1 MNGTLET
8 KGARPRPR
16 LWPAAV
22 IVAAT
27 AGGLAWIWLGS
38 DVMRQRKNVQTI
50 LILVVSLG
58 LLAIWACLLSRLAR
72 RVRWTCAGAALLAVV
87 AGAALIR
94 VRGVTGD
101 LIPILEFRW
110 SAGGEPERGPSASG
124 AATADPG
131 GGVPIGPH
139 DFPGFLGAGRDAVV
153 RGVRLARDWN
163 ATPPRL
169 VWRQAMGPGWSAFAV
184 AGAYAYTQEQSHE
197 RELVVCR
204 ELGTGTIVWVH
215 EDRARYQSVLA
226 GDGPRATPT
235 VTARHVITMG
245 STGIL
250 NCLDRASGR
259 RLWSHDVVTSNGAAL
274 PEWGKSCS
282 PLVDEGRVIVSA
294 GGPGGRSLVAYDLES
309 GERVWAAGDDGASYS
324 SPVLAT
330 LEGRRQIVIVNRR
343 SVTAHDPVDGKVLW
357 NHPWPGGNPKV
368 ARPLIIGDDRVF
380 ISAGYG
386 VGCELLRIRSGAGG
400 RLEVTR
406 MWKTR
411 RLKAKF
417 NNPVHVGD
425 FVYGLDDGILVCL
438 DLADGERRWKA
449 GRFGHG
455 QMLLVEDVI
464 LLTTEYGEILLIDPS
479 PEGLRELTR
488 FRAFDTRTWAC
499 PALAGNRLLV
509 RSDQE
514 AACYELPL
522 RQ

>member
-1 MNGTLET
+1 MNETLGTE
-8 KGARPRPR
+8 GARPRPR

-22 IVAAT
+22 ILAAT
-27 AGGLAWIWLGS
+27 AGGLAWIWLVS
-38 DVMRQRKNVQTI
+38 DVMRQRKNVLTI
-50 LILVVSLG
+50 ETSIVSLG
-58 LLAIWACLLSRLAR
+58 LLTIWACLLSRLAR
-72 RVRWTCAGAALLAVV
+72 RVRWTVAGAALLAVA
-87 AGAALIR
+87 AGAALVR

-101 LIPILEFRW
+101 LLPILEFRW
-110 SAGGEPERGPSASG
+110 SAAGEPERKPPVSGP
-124 AATADPG
+124 AATDP

-153 RGVRLARDWN
+153 HGVRLARDWK

-184 AGAYAYTQEQSHE
+184 AGAHVYTQEQSNE

-204 ELGTGTIVWVH
+204 ELATGTVVWLH
-215 EDRARYQSVLA
+215 EDRARYSSMLA

-259 RLWSHDVVTSNGAAL
+259 RRWSHDVVKSNGAAL

-282 PLVDEGRVIVSA
+282 PLVVEDRVIVSA
-294 GGPGGRSLVAYDLES
+294 GGPRGKSLAAYDLES
-309 GERVWAAGDDGASYS
+309 GERVWAAGDDGSSYS
-324 SPVLAT
+324 SPLLTT
-330 LEGRRQIVIVNRR
+330 LKGRKQVVIVNRR
-343 SVTAHDPVDGKVLW
+343 SVTAHDPVNGEVLW
-357 NHPWPGGNPKV
+357 SHAWPGGSPKV

-386 VGCELLRIRSGAGG
+386 VGCELLRIRAGAGG
-400 RLEVTR
+400 RLEATR
-406 MWKTR
+406 IWKTR

-417 NNPVHVGD
+417 NNPVRLGS

-455 QMLLVEDVI
+455 QMLRVEDVI

-509 RSDQE
+509 RSDRE

-522 RQ
+522 RH